1 MPSRCFN
8 QFLAV
13 FRKCLKLTPQAKKH
27 PRFQLAMYPAYMW
40 ATINRDPHHVERCL
54 LELTKQNAHLSW
66 QCLETIHLGESSLP
80 SQLYASN
87 LQVGKNGVSKVL
99 KLWMCF
105 QLHRARYRSTRG
117 WSKIHGT
124 WLKRACSIL
133 QLNRVWKV
141 DFGEFFGHVCFFGV
155 CFLQFLHGK
164 PSSSMFFR
172 HAENWFWH

>member
-1 MPSRCFN
+1 M
-8 QFLAV
+8 
-13 FRKCLKLTPQAKKH
+13 
-27 PRFQLAMYPAYMW
+27 FQPNSW
-40 ATINRDPHHVERCL
+40 
-54 LELTKQNAHLSW
+54 LSS
-66 QCLETIHLGESSLP
+66 EN
-80 SQLYASN
+80 ASN
-87 LQVGKNGVSKVL
+87 LHRKPRSIHASSWPCTRRTCGPQSIATHIMLRDACWNWPNKMHTCPDNAWKLFTLEKVVCLVSFMPLIYKWEKNGVSKVL